1 MRFLR
6 AAVLA
11 TIPVAGL
18 ASAPLFERVLQP
30 QPKPQSTAIATVDK
44 LAITGEPVRA
54 GVMYAALSGLQADI
68 ALGGSSCSD
77 TVQTEPR
84 QVRYTAGVQHTD
96 NPDHITA
103 RERLED
109 ESALLAALAED
120 GAAVSAE
127 VERLSS
133 QLAEQEQAVAE
144 LAARMAALSVDSN
157 QAALATAAATERV
170 EKSAAAAAELRRRSE
185 ARASLYAEISDL
197 QGRLPEL
204 RAEASAQSAAVQGVD
219 VVALRAEA
227 DHAGAVVAEKK
238 EDVAAAR
245 KKVKRVPHSGVDA
258 GDAREALRVAR
269 EDLAQAE
276 ARLSASQAAVSGA
289 ELRLERADETRR
301 AALHATTALR
311 RAQDDLS
318 NALGHC
324 EILSAEADKLPRLE
338 RRLGHRESEERQAR
352 LAMKRIASLHAQLD
366 AQRVVTDGALRAQR
380 HAWAAVLAGQQAQSA
395 QIELVRDTLDDIPAQ
410 MSRSVRRDL
419 DYSVENWTRTCE
431 VFAWV
436 SWEEPGGQQLTKRV
450 QQQAVVLDAA
460 NKAYPEAGI
469 TADLR
474 EYGVL
479 DSDLIAQADL
489 ALAGDI
495 RALIVADALS
505 DDDAE
510 DTGP

>member
-1 MRFLR
+1 
-6 AAVLA
+6 
-11 TIPVAGL
+11 
-18 ASAPLFERVLQP
+18 
-30 QPKPQSTAIATVDK
+30 
-44 LAITGEPVRA
+44 
-54 GVMYAALSGLQADI
+54 
-68 ALGGSSCSD
+68 
-77 TVQTEPR
+77 
-84 QVRYTAGVQHTD
+84 
-96 NPDHITA
+96 
-103 RERLED
+103 
-109 ESALLAALAED
+109 
-120 GAAVSAE
+120 
-127 VERLSS
+127 
-133 QLAEQEQAVAE
+133 
-144 LAARMAALSVDSN
+144 
-157 QAALATAAATERV
+157 
-170 EKSAAAAAELRRRSE
+170 
-185 ARASLYAEISDL
+185 
-197 QGRLPEL
+197 
-204 RAEASAQSAAVQGVD
+204 
-219 VVALRAEA
+219 
-227 DHAGAVVAEKK
+227 
-238 EDVAAAR
+238 
-245 KKVKRVPHSGVDA
+245 
-258 GDAREALRVAR
+258 
-269 EDLAQAE
+269 
-276 ARLSASQAAVSGA
+276 
-289 ELRLERADETRR
+289 
-301 AALHATTALR
+301 
-311 RAQDDLS
+311 
-318 NALGHC
+318 
-324 EILSAEADKLPRLE
+324 
-338 RRLGHRESEERQAR
+338 
-352 LAMKRIASLHAQLD
+352 MKRIASLHAQLD